1 MAISTRFR
9 LFAFQSRERRLL
21 LIGAAIAGC
30 WALLSGLIQPLWDR
44 LRDNRAAVETHT
56 NKLDALGRLLTQFQA
71 IENEY
76 VRLSGYLERRGN
88 EEARGAFLNDL
99 EQLSRASGVALNLKP
114 RPLKVVDRIGR
125 FEIEVDAEGS
135 SEHIMS
141 FLDALFRMPSLVTI
155 ERLRIA
161 VLPSKGRLLRA
172 NLVIQRLL
180 IRQ

>member
-1 MAISTRFR
+1 MAAPMKFR
-9 LFAFQSRERRLL
+9 RVAFQSRERRLL

-30 WALLSGLIQPLWDR
+30 WALLSGLIQPLWDH
-44 LRDNRAAVETHT
+44 LRESRMAVEGHM

-71 IENEY
+71 IEDEY
-76 VRLSGYLERRGN
+76 VRLGGYLERRGN
-88 EEARGAFLNDL
+88 EEARGVFLNDL
-99 EQLSRASGVALNLKP
+99 EQLSRTAGVTLNLKP
-114 RPLKVVDRIGR
+114 RPLKVLDHIGR

-135 SEHIMS
+135 SEPLMS

-161 VLPSKGRLLRA
+161 VLPSKGHLLRA

-180 IRQ
+180 VRQ

>member
-1 MAISTRFR
+1 MAAPLKIR
-9 LFAFQSRERRLL
+9 LPAFQSRERRLL

-30 WALLSGLIQPLWDR
+30 WALLSGLMQPLWDH
-44 LRDNRAAVETHT
+44 LREHRMAVEAHT

-71 IENEY
+71 IEGAY
-76 VRLSGYLERRGN
+76 VRLAGYLEQRGN
-88 EEARGAFLNDL
+88 EEARGVFLNDL
-99 EQLSRASGVALNLKP
+99 EQLSRTAGVALNLKP
-114 RPLKVVDRIGR
+114 RPLKMQDRIGR

-135 SEHIMS
+135 SEHMMA
-141 FLDALFRMPSLVTI
+141 FLDALFRMPSLVII

-180 IRQ
+180 VRQ